1 MNGEIIRSNFKL
13 AGTTLVVIPAIAA
26 HLPIVEI
33 SLHRLKA
40 RYKQA
45 SFLIVSP
52 SPDVFKHLAN
62 AHTRIAPDHEFSE
75 VSKNDLAR
83 LLSADKA
90 KRCGWYYQQLLKF
103 AIVAKAPF
111 DRVLILDADTI
122 ILREIDIAPNEFFTS
137 KERHR
142 PYFQHFKA
150 LFNVNPPF
158 KSSAITNFMWFE
170 SKALREMLSEIEEL
184 HQQSWW
190 MAIIHVAN
198 PIAHDGA
205 FSEYETYANWYAL
218 RHGPHVEIP
227 MNIFRRGDLLI
238 HGKASLS
245 DSIHAAQSAGYGA
258 MAFELNH
265 SKSVIHRLGALLTLS
280 FRLRI
285 W

>member
-1 MNGEIIRSNFKL
+1 MNGEIIRSNFKF

-33 SLHRLKA
+33 SLARLRT

-52 SPDVFKHLAN
+52 SPDVFNHLEN
-62 AHTRIAPDHEFSE
+62 AHTRNAPDHEFSE

-90 KRCGWYYQQLLKF
+90 KRCGWYYQQLLKL

-111 DRVLILDADTI
+111 DRVLILDADTVV
-122 ILREIDIAPNEFFTS
+122 LREIDIAPNEFFTS

-158 KSSAITNFMWFE
+158 KSSAITNFMWFG

-184 HQQSWW
+184 HQKPWW

-227 MNIFRRGDLLI
+227 MNIFSRGALLL
-238 HGKASLS
+238 KSE
-245 DSIHAAQSAGYGA
+245 AG
-258 MAFELNH
+258 H
-265 SKSVIHRLGALLTLS
+265 KSVIARAIKRGYCSVAFEYSHSTIWAHRFIANAIMTFS
-280 FRLRI
+280 FRE